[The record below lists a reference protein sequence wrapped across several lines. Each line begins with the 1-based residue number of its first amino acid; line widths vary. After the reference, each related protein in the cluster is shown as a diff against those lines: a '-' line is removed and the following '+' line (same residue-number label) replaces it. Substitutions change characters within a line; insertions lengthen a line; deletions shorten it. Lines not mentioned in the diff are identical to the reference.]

1 LSIRHRGFLRT
12 RSTVML
18 HTKKRL
24 RRALLFAIV
33 LAATSAN
40 LAHATGANATLT
52 VKVEKVSPRGGDIRL
67 ALYDANSWP
76 NDDAEPVTDAVVPA
90 RSSETVVVL
99 RGLAPGT
106 YGVKLFQDVNRNGK
120 FDMNW
125 LGLPKEKY
133 GFSNDA
139 RPLFSEPGFDA
150 AKFELLPGRNTIVIH
165 LQ

>member
-1 LSIRHRGFLRT
+1 MHSR
-12 RSTVML
+12 
-18 HTKKRL
+18 KR
-24 RRALLFAIV
+24 RCSALAFVAW
-33 LAATSAN
+33 LAACG
-40 LAHATGANATLT
+40 LAYAGGETAALI

-76 NDDAEPVTDAVVPA
+76 NDAADPVIDAVVPA
-90 RSSETVVVL
+90 RPSETIVVL
-99 RGLAPGT
+99 KGLRPGT
-106 YGVKLFQDVNRNGK
+106 YGAKLFQDANRNGK

-125 LGLPKEKY
+125 LGLPEEKY

-150 AKFELLPGRNTIVIH
+150 AKFELLPGANTIIVH